1 MIFSCLDLDEGHLWP
16 EAEACQVYLSG
27 SLKLGM
33 GGGCGEAPAETR
45 ALSLLPATV
54 WPWDLQTQLHPAFLQ
69 PQWLLEEKREL
80 CAQVKFGCR
89 PWE

>member
-1 MIFSCLDLDEGHLWP
+1 MIFSCLDPDEGHLWP

-54 WPWDLQTQLHPAFLQ
+54 WPWDLQTQLPPCLPPAPSL
-69 PQWLLEEKREL
+69 PSVSTMLMSCWHVL
-80 CAQVKFGCR
+80 
-89 PWE
+89 